1 MKRVLIVD
9 DELLVRMGFRSI
21 LDWESC
27 GFIVVGDAENGEEA
41 LEKIRVLQPD
51 LVFTDL
57 KMERMDGFELMNAC
71 MRDYPSV
78 KFIVLSGYNDFENV
92 RQAMR
97 CGALDYV
104 FKLDVT
110 PEQLRK
116 TLSEIKWE
124 TPEPE
129 PGGRSS
135 RRAMRAS
142 AVRRAI
148 AGEISPQEARESFA
162 RMIPDVRWEQPFRL
176 ITVAIDDYELRKGNA
191 HQRLSQSTIVEI
203 ESICEEVFAEQA
215 VVCPFQADRAMMIWQ
230 KENVEA
236 LGGLQ
241 TAYARAEE
249 YVK

>member
-27 GFIVVGDAENGEEA
+27 GFTVVGDAENGEEA
-41 LEKIRVLQPD
+41 LEKIRVLKPD

-57 KMERMDGFELMNAC
+57 KMDRMDGFELMNAC

-116 TLSEIKWE
+116 ILS
-124 TPEPE
+124 
-129 PGGRSS
+129 
-135 RRAMRAS
+135 
-142 AVRRAI
+142 
-148 AGEISPQEARESFA
+148 
-162 RMIPDVRWEQPFRL
+162 
-176 ITVAIDDYELRKGNA
+176 
-191 HQRLSQSTIVEI
+191 
-203 ESICEEVFAEQA
+203 
-215 VVCPFQADRAMMIWQ
+215 
-230 KENVEA
+230 
-236 LGGLQ
+236 
-241 TAYARAEE
+241 
-249 YVK
+249 